1 MSATGVDPRL
11 VLLFCF
17 FSSAV
22 SDAFAF
28 TEEPSDRAVK
38 ADGYCSRILR
48 DHSSRKETNTEF
60 RLRVEGD
67 PESYQPGS
75 TYRGPC
81 GLNNTWL
88 CLESAEN
95 FREVPASFIRNA
107 SGCREALFRQLQISY
122 FKQPLV

>member
-1 MSATGVDPRL
+1 MSATGVDPRF

-17 FSSAV
+17 FSSAA

-38 ADGYCSRILR
+38 ADSYCSRILR
-48 DHSSRKETNTEF
+48 AQSSRKETNNEF

-75 TYRGPC
+75 TYRGRC
-81 GLNNTWL
+81 GFHNTLLWL
-88 CLESAEN
+88 KTA
-95 FREVPASFIRNA
+95 
-107 SGCREALFRQLQISY
+107 
-122 FKQPLV
+122 